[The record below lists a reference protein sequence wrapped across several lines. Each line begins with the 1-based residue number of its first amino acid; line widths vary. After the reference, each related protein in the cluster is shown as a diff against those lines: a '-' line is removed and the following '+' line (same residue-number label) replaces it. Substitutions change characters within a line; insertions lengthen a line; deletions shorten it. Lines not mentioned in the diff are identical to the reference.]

1 MSRGAVGVW
10 LGLVAALP
18 AFAQV
23 QPQRDALRERFYT
36 DTPAVTLLADRAAA
50 DEVLAIVS
58 AHDPALG
65 IEVSGLIPVER
76 EVFTDR
82 GRAAVYTILRAFG
95 SMEGIEYYSA
105 SRERMKTFY
114 LQSYVVHDPG
124 DLARLPD
131 PVFDT
136 VPQRATAYAFQED
149 GSFGSNVQ
157 LVRYRAM
164 GESVLMHTVNLD
176 RMFYRAVPLIRPNG
190 LRMIIV
196 ITFDD
201 ARGALRFYG
210 HVAVKVPGLF
220 GMRDRARNSFY
231 HRAVALYEWFKA
243 ELEAGDLLR

>member
-36 DTPAVTLLADRAAA
+36 DTPTVTLLADRAAA
-50 DEVLAIVS
+50 EEVLAIVN

-114 LQSYVVHDPG
+114 LQSYVVHDPD

-136 VPQRATAYAFQED
+136 VPRQASAYAFQED

-157 LVRYRAM
+157 LVRYRTM

-176 RMFYRAVPLIRPNG
+176 G

-196 ITFDD
+196 ISFDE